1 MSTKKLF
8 VLLGTLI
15 VAAALVSA
23 CAGAEGPAGPQGPAG
38 PAGPAGPEGPAGESA
53 VATDLTCTEC
63 HNDTAIITG
72 KKAPWSTSVH
82 GSGTAAEYA
91 GGRDGCTGCHS
102 GASFSKMV
110 AAGQTP
116 ATYDGNAA
124 DVTHQDCRTCHQIHT
139 TYTSEDWALETNAPV
154 ELYAIE
160 GATFD
165 GGEGNLCAVCH
176 QPRRAMS
183 ADVVDGVVNWS
194 STHYGPHHGPQS
206 AVLLGIAGA
215 GEAAEGKPAGHYSLV
230 ENTCVGCHLG
240 ENQNHTFLPTVAAC
254 QECHADAENFDINGV
269 QTEVKEKLEELRG
282 LLVAKGMWD
291 DEANAPVVGEYP
303 EADAAAMWNFVLIEE
318 EDKSFGV
325 HNPNYINALLDAS
338 IATLAGE

>member
-38 PAGPAGPEGPAGESA
+38 PAGPAGPQGPAGESA
-53 VATDLTCTEC
+53 MVTDLTCTEC

-116 ATYDGNAA
+116 ATYDGTAA
-124 DVTHQDCRTCHQIHT
+124 DVTHQDCRTCHQIHV
-139 TYTSEDWALETNAPV
+139 TYTGDDWALETNAPV
-154 ELYAIE
+154 ELYAFE
-160 GATFD
+160 GVTFD

-176 QPRRAMS
+176 QPRTAFS
-183 ADVVDGVVNWS
+183 ATDGVTNVS
-194 STHYGPHHGPQS
+194 STHWGPHHGPQS
-206 AVLLGIAGA
+206 AMLLGVAGA
-215 GEAAEGKPAGHYSLV
+215 GVEGKPAAHYSMT
-230 ENTCVGCHLG
+230 ENSCVTCHLG
-240 ENQNHTFLPTVAAC
+240 ENQNHTFLPTIAAC
-254 QECHADAENFDINGV
+254 QACHADAENFDINGT
-269 QTEVKEKLEELRG
+269 QTEVAEQLEKLAAALE
-282 LLVAKGMWD
+282 AKGMLED
-291 DEANAPVVGEYP
+291 DEPVVGEYP
-303 EADAAAMWNFVLIEE
+303 EAEAAALWNYIYIRH
-318 EDKSFGV
+318 EDKSMGV
-325 HNPNYINALLDAS
+325 HNPAYTKALLES
-338 IATLAGE
+338 SLAALGAE

>member
-1 MSTKKLF
+1 MTTKKLL

-15 VAAALVSA
+15 IAAALVSA
-23 CAGAEGPAGPQGPAG
+23 CAGEPGATGPQGPAG
-38 PAGPAGPEGPAGESA
+38 PAGPAGPQGEPGAPAM
-53 VATDLTCTEC
+53 ATDLTCTEC
-63 HNDTAIITG
+63 HNDTALITG

-110 AAGQTP
+110 AAGETP
-116 ATYDGNAA
+116 ATYSGTAA

-139 TYTSEDWALETNAPV
+139 TYTGEDWALETTAAV

-160 GATFD
+160 GVTFD

-176 QPRRAMS
+176 QPRRAMA

-206 AVLLGIAGA
+206 AVLLGVAGA
-215 GEAAEGKPAGHYSLV
+215 GEAAEGKPGAHYSMA
-230 ENTCVGCHLG
+230 ENTCVTCHLG

-254 QECHADAENFDINGV
+254 QECHSDAENFDIGGV
-269 QTEVKEKLEELRG
+269 QTEVEEKLAELRA

-291 DEANAPVVGEYP
+291 DAANAPVVGEYP

-318 EDKSFGV
+318 EDKSMGV
-325 HNPNYINALLDAS
+325 HNPSYINALLDAS
-338 IATLAGE
+338 IATLSGE